1 MPKASDDRS
10 RSKRTADN
18 SISSMKLPELRGIL
32 QYVTRFRD
40 KIFVIA
46 IDGEILGSENFSN
59 LLLDVAVLR
68 SLNIKI
74 VLVHG
79 AGFQIAKAAKA
90 RGLKISNSDGTGIVD
105 NATLEL
111 SINVSLRL
119 TNEIMEGL
127 TQVDLRAA
135 YANCIIAHPLG
146 ILHGVDY
153 LYSGKVERVDV
164 KSLELFLNEEIVPV
178 IPPLGFDG
186 EGRTFRVNSDLV
198 ALEVAE
204 ALRAAKLIF
213 LSPFDGLVLD
223 GQRIGHLVAPELE
236 ELLAKEKAN
245 LPKSLYSKLDHAARA
260 CRYGVPRA
268 HLLNGRVN
276 EALLAE
282 IFSNGG
288 VGTMV
293 YSNEYEQIRRL
304 YKKDIRAVMS
314 LIQQSVLSE
323 ELVRRT
329 RGEIVADIG
338 DYWVLEIDRHIVGV
352 VAMHPYPGEKMAELA
367 CLYVSR
373 SNENQGLGGKLMSF
387 VESLARQR
395 GFVRLFA
402 LSTQAFVYLQQKG
415 GFVEMTADNLPA
427 ERRVKYEA
435 SGRNSRVLVKE
446 LGSKSASVLPPG
458 PPPL

>member
-1 MPKASDDRS
+1 
-10 RSKRTADN
+10 
-18 SISSMKLPELRGIL
+18 MKLPELRGIL

-46 IDGEILGSENFSN
+46 IDGEILGSENFAN
-59 LLLDVAVLR
+59 ILLDIAVLR
-68 SLNIKI
+68 SLNIKV

-79 AGFQIAKAAKA
+79 AGMQIEQAAFEQGIKVT
-90 RGLKISNSDGTGIVD
+90 NFDGTGVID
-105 NATLEL
+105 EATLQL
-111 SINVSLRL
+111 SINVAIRL

-135 YANCIIAHPLG
+135 YANCVIAHPVG
-146 ILHGVDY
+146 ILGGVDY
-153 LYSGKVERVDV
+153 QYSGKIERVDV
-164 KSLELFLNEEIVPV
+164 QILELFLEQEIVPV

-198 ALEVAE
+198 AMEIAE
-204 ALRAAKLIF
+204 ALHAAKIIF

-236 ELLAKEKAN
+236 ELLKRQKAN
-245 LPKSLYSKLDHAARA
+245 LPRTLYSKLEHAAQA
-260 CRYGVPRA
+260 CLYGIPRV
-268 HLLNGRVN
+268 HLLNGNVN

-314 LIQQSVLSE
+314 LIQQSIRSE

-329 RGEIVADIG
+329 RTEIVADID
-338 DYWVLEIDRHIVGV
+338 DYWVLEIDRHIAGC
-352 VAMHPYPGEKMAELA
+352 VAMHPYPEQKMAELA

-373 SNENQGLGGKLMSF
+373 SNENQGLGRKLMSF
-387 VESLARQR
+387 VENLARQR
-395 GFVRLFA
+395 GYSKLIA

-415 GFVEMTADNLPA
+415 GFTETGPEILPPA
-427 ERRVKYEA
+427 RRVKYES
-435 SGRNSRVLVKE
+435 SGRNSRILVKN
-446 LGSKSASVLPPG
+446 LAPVPIAAVAR
-458 PPPL
+458 

>member
-1 MPKASDDRS
+1 
-10 RSKRTADN
+10 
-18 SISSMKLPELRGIL
+18 MKLPELRGIL

-46 IDGEILGSENFSN
+46 IDGEILGSENFAN
-59 LLLDVAVLR
+59 ILLDIAVLR
-68 SLNIKI
+68 SLNIKV

-79 AGFQIAKAAKA
+79 AGMQIEQAAFEQGIKV
-90 RGLKISNSDGTGIVD
+90 SNFDGTGVID
-105 NATLEL
+105 EATLQL
-111 SINVSLRL
+111 SINIAIRL

-135 YANCIIAHPLG
+135 YANCVIAHPVG
-146 ILHGVDY
+146 ILQGVDY
-153 LYSGKVERVDV
+153 QYAGKIERVDV
-164 KSLELFLNEEIVPV
+164 KILELFLDQEIVPV

-198 ALEVAE
+198 AMEIAE
-204 ALRAAKLIF
+204 ALHAAKIIF

-236 ELLAKEKAN
+236 ELLKKQKSN
-245 LPKSLYSKLDHAARA
+245 LPKTLYSKLEHAAQA
-260 CRYGVPRA
+260 CLYGVPRV
-268 HLLNGRVN
+268 HLLNGNVN

-314 LIQQSVLSE
+314 LIQQSVRSE

-329 RGEIVADIG
+329 RAEMLADID
-338 DYWVLEIDRHIVGV
+338 DYWVLEIDRHIAGC
-352 VAMHPYPGEKMAELA
+352 VAIYPYPEQKMAELA

-373 SNENQGLGGKLMSF
+373 SNENQGLGRKLMSF
-387 VESLARQR
+387 VENLARQR
-395 GFVRLFA
+395 GYSKLIA

-415 GFVEMTADNLPA
+415 GFTETGPEILPPA
-427 ERRVKYEA
+427 RRAQYES
-435 SGRNSRVLVKE
+435 SGRNSRILVKN
-446 LGSKSASVLPPG
+446 LAPVPIAAAAR
-458 PPPL
+458 

>member
-1 MPKASDDRS
+1 
-10 RSKRTADN
+10 
-18 SISSMKLPELRGIL
+18 MKLPELRGIL

-46 IDGEILGSENFSN
+46 IDGKIIGSENFPN
-59 LLLDVAVLR
+59 ILLDLAVLR
-68 SLNIKI
+68 SLNIKV

-79 AGFQIAKAAKA
+79 AGLQIEQAAQEQ
-90 RGLKISNSDGTGIVD
+90 GISISNSDGTGVVD
-105 NATLEL
+105 EGTLQL
-111 SINVSLRL
+111 SINVVSRL
-119 TNEIMEGL
+119 TNQIMGSL

-146 ILHGVDY
+146 IVHGVDFQF
-153 LYSGKVERVDV
+153 SGKVERVDV
-164 KSLELFLNEEIVPV
+164 QMLELFLNQEIVPV
-178 IPPLGFDG
+178 IPPIGFDG

-204 ALRAAKLIF
+204 ALHAAKLIF
-213 LSPFDGLVLD
+213 LSPYDGLILE

-236 ELLAKEKAN
+236 EVLKKTKAN
-245 LPKSLYSKLDHAARA
+245 LPKGLLSKLEHAAQA
-260 CRYGVPRA
+260 CRYGVPRV
-268 HLLNGRVN
+268 HLLNGNVN

-314 LIQQSVLSE
+314 LIQQSIRSE

-329 RGEIVADIG
+329 RAEILAGID
-338 DYWVLEIDRHIVGV
+338 DYWILEIDRHIVGC
-352 VAMHPYPGEKMAELA
+352 VAMYPYPEQKMAELA

-373 SNENQGLGGKLMSF
+373 SNENQGLGRQLMSF
-387 VESLARQR
+387 VENLARHR
-395 GFVRLFA
+395 GFSQLIA

-415 GFVEMTADNLPA
+415 GFVEAGPEILPSA
-427 ERRVKYEA
+427 RRAKYEA
-435 SGRNSRVLVKE
+435 SGRNSRILVKN
-446 LGSKSASVLPPG
+446 LVPVPVPVTALTH
-458 PPPL
+458 

>member
-1 MPKASDDRS
+1 
-10 RSKRTADN
+10 
-18 SISSMKLPELRGIL
+18 MKLPELRGIL

-46 IDGEILGSENFSN
+46 IDGKIIGSENFPN
-59 LLLDVAVLR
+59 ILLDLAVLR
-68 SLNIKI
+68 SLNIKV

-79 AGFQIAKAAKA
+79 AGLQIEQAAQEQ
-90 RGLKISNSDGTGIVD
+90 RINVSSSDGTGVVD
-105 NATLEL
+105 ETTLQV
-111 SINVSLRL
+111 SINVASRL
-119 TNEIMEGL
+119 TNQIMGGL

-135 YANCIIAHPLG
+135 YANCIIAHPFG
-146 ILHGVDY
+146 IVHGVDFQF
-153 LYSGKVERVDV
+153 SGKVERVDV
-164 KSLELFLNEEIVPV
+164 QMLELFLNQEIVPV
-178 IPPLGFDG
+178 IPPIGFDG

-204 ALRAAKLIF
+204 ALHAAKLIF
-213 LSPFDGLVLD
+213 LSPYDGLILE

-236 ELLAKEKAN
+236 ELLKKIKVH
-245 LPKSLYSKLDHAARA
+245 LPKGLLSKLEHAAQA
-260 CRYGVPRA
+260 CRYGVPRV
-268 HLLNGRVN
+268 HLLNGSVN

-314 LIQQSVLSE
+314 LIQQSIRSE

-329 RGEIVADIG
+329 RAEILADID
-338 DYWVLEIDRHIVGV
+338 DYWILEIDRHIVGC
-352 VAMHPYPGEKMAELA
+352 VAMYPYPEQKMAELA

-373 SNENQGLGGKLMSF
+373 SNENQGLGRKLMSF
-387 VESLARQR
+387 VENLARQR
-395 GFVRLFA
+395 GFSQLIA

-415 GFVEMTADNLPA
+415 GFVEAGPEILPPG
-427 ERRVKYEA
+427 RRAKYEA
-435 SGRNSRVLVKE
+435 SGRNSRILVKN
-446 LGSKSASVLPPG
+446 LVPAAPVPVTALTH
-458 PPPL
+458 

>member
-1 MPKASDDRS
+1 
-10 RSKRTADN
+10 
-18 SISSMKLPELRGIL
+18 MKLPELRGIL

-46 IDGEILGSENFSN
+46 IDGEILGSENFAN
-59 LLLDVAVLR
+59 ILLDIAVLR
-68 SLNIKI
+68 SLNIKV

-79 AGFQIAKAAKA
+79 AGMQIEQAAFEQGIKA
-90 RGLKISNSDGTGIVD
+90 SNFDGTGVVD
-105 NATLEL
+105 EATLQL
-111 SINVSLRL
+111 SINVAIRL

-135 YANCIIAHPLG
+135 YANSVIAHPVG

-153 LYSGKVERVDV
+153 QFSGKIERVDA
-164 KSLELFLNEEIVPV
+164 KILELFLNQEIVPV

-198 ALEVAE
+198 AMEIAE
-204 ALRAAKLIF
+204 ALHAAKIIF
-213 LSPFDGLVLD
+213 LSPFEGLVID

-236 ELLAKEKAN
+236 ELLKKQKTH
-245 LPKSLYSKLDHAARA
+245 LPRGLYSKLEHAAQA
-260 CRYGVPRA
+260 CRYGVPRV
-268 HLLNGRVN
+268 HLLNGNVN

-304 YKKDIRAVMS
+304 YKKDIGAVMS
-314 LIQQSVLSE
+314 LIQQSVRSE

-329 RGEIVADIG
+329 RAEIAAEID
-338 DYWVLEIDRHIVGV
+338 DYWVLEIDRHIAGC
-352 VAMHPYPGEKMAELA
+352 VALHLYPEQKMAELA

-373 SNENQGLGGKLMSF
+373 SNENQGLGRKLMSF
-387 VESLARQR
+387 VENLARQR
-395 GFVRLFA
+395 GYSKLIA

-415 GFVEMTADNLPA
+415 GFTEAGPEILPPV
-427 ERRVKYEA
+427 RRAKYESSA
-435 SGRNSRVLVKE
+435 RNSRILVKN
-446 LGSKSASVLPPG
+446 LAPVPITAVVR
-458 PPPL
+458 

>member
-1 MPKASDDRS
+1 
-10 RSKRTADN
+10 
-18 SISSMKLPELRGIL
+18 MKLPELRGIL

-40 KIFVIA
+40 KIFVVA
-46 IDGEILGSENFSN
+46 IDGEILGSENFAN
-59 LLLDVAVLR
+59 ILLDVAVLR
-68 SLNIKI
+68 SLNIKV

-79 AGFQIAKAAKA
+79 AGLQIEHAAQEQGIRA
-90 RGLKISNSDGTGIVD
+90 SNTDGTGLVD
-105 NATLEL
+105 EATLQL
-111 SINVSLRL
+111 SINVAIRL

-135 YANCIIAHPLG
+135 YANCIIAHPFG
-146 ILHGVDY
+146 IVKGIDFQ
-153 LYSGKVERVDV
+153 YSGKVERVDT
-164 KSLELFLNEEIVPV
+164 KLLELFLNGEIIPV

-204 ALRAAKLIF
+204 ALHAAKLIY
-213 LSPFDGLVLD
+213 LSASDGLVIN

-236 ELLAKEKAN
+236 EVLKKQRGH
-245 LPKSLYSKLDHAARA
+245 LPKGLLSKLEHAAQA
-260 CRYGVPRA
+260 CRYGVPRV
-268 HLLNGRVN
+268 HLLNGNVN

-293 YSNEYEQIRRL
+293 YSNEYEQVRHL

-314 LIQQSVLSE
+314 LIQQSVRSE

-329 RGEIVADIG
+329 RVEIMSDID
-338 DYWVLEIDRHIVGV
+338 DYWVLEIDRHIVGC
-352 VAMHPYPGEKMAELA
+352 VAMYPYPESKLAELA

-373 SNENQGLGGKLMSF
+373 ASENQGLGRKLMSF
-387 VESLARQR
+387 VETLARQR
-395 GFVRLFA
+395 GFEKLFA

-415 GFVEMTADNLPA
+415 GFVEAGPEILPTA
-427 ERRVKYEA
+427 RRAKYDA
-435 SGRNSRVLVKE
+435 SGRNSRILVKD
-446 LGSKSASVLPPG
+446 LTPASAPVPALAH
-458 PPPL
+458 